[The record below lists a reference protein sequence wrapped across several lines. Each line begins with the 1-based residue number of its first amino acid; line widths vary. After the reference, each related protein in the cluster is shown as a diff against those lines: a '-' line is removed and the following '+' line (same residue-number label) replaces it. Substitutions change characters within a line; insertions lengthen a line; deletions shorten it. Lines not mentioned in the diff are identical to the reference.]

1 ELVTAI
7 RLGKNYEFH
16 EMYRHADMLLVDDIQ
31 FIAGK
36 DFAQEEFFHTFNA
49 LHEAGHQIVLSS
61 DRPPK
66 DLGRLDERLRS
77 RFEWGL
83 IVDVQP
89 PDFETRLAIVNVKAF
104 RLGLP
109 LAEEVSAFIAD
120 SITTNVRQ
128 LEGAVKKMSA
138 YRDLMKIPPDMD
150 SARSAISELVRESPG
165 LAPTPQLIL
174 QEVCSF
180 YSLNPQMVLG
190 NNRRA
195 DLVNARQI
203 TMYLCRLLTDKS
215 LHDIGKF
222 LKRDHTTV
230 GHGCERVELQKQGDA
245 QLGKDIQTLYE
256 NIKSK

>member
-1 ELVTAI
+1 V
-7 RLGKNYEFH
+7 
-16 EMYRHADMLLVDDIQ
+16 
-31 FIAGK
+31 
-36 DFAQEEFFHTFNA
+36 
-49 LHEAGHQIVLSS
+49 
-61 DRPPK
+61 
-66 DLGRLDERLRS
+66 
-77 RFEWGL
+77 
-83 IVDVQP
+83 
-89 PDFETRLAIVNVKAF
+89 
-104 RLGLP
+104 
-109 LAEEVSAFIAD
+109 AEFIAD

-174 QEVCSF
+174 QEVCSYF
-180 YSLNPQMVLG
+180 NLNPQMLLG

-203 TMYLCRLLTDKS
+203 IMYLCRLLTDKS

-222 LKRDHTTV
+222 IKRDHTTV
-230 GHGCERVELQKQGDA
+230 GHGVEQVEFRKQTDLQ
-245 QLGKDIQTLYE
+245 LSKDIQTLYE